1 MQVIKIESRRN
12 RKSEQKKMSKE
23 MKSAIKNLL
32 IQKPS
37 EQDGFSGK
45 FCQINANPSWTLS
58 KNWTGRNSSHH
69 ILGGHYYTHTKA
81 MTKWDLSLERKKV
94 QDVQFNKCD
103 TPHLENER

>member
-45 FCQINANPSWTLS
+45 FCQINANPS
-58 KNWTGRNSSHH
+58 
-69 ILGGHYYTHTKA
+69 
-81 MTKWDLSLERKKV
+81 
-94 QDVQFNKCD
+94 
-103 TPHLENER
+103 